1 MTFATTSSFLSSCG
15 LLVPLFALVRAACF
29 SVAVAP
35 RQSAKS
41 IVEDCQTLGP
51 KRNKQLYQLSLQALV
66 RDTRRQN
73 PMRSNIASLA
83 RHAKELERTFCLL
96 SSSSTIA

>member
-41 IVEDCQTLGP
+41 IVEDCQTLSP
-51 KRNKQLYQLSLQALV
+51 KRNKQLYQLCYLS
-66 RDTRRQN
+66 
-73 PMRSNIASLA
+73 
-83 RHAKELERTFCLL
+83 RHSCATPGAKIDEIEHREF
-96 SSSSTIA
+96 STTA